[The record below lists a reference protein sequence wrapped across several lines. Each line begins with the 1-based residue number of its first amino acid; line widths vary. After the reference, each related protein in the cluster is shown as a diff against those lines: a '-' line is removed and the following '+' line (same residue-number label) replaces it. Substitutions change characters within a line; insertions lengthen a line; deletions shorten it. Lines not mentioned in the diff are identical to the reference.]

1 MENKALDLI
10 CSRLEA
16 VLEKQGFKKQKDKVQ
31 EEKGEAVLF
40 VGETTAYSVLYNA
53 EGKMFELRS
62 TAMTDEGPE
71 DSDWKSISNWIFDP
85 ETDTNKEAESIANDF
100 CDTVDDSK
108 RRAIV
113 RAAQRKKAKQEGD
126 DSPGPVFFY
135 KRLVGVFPDLRDAIA
150 EEDAAYEEFRAVTF
164 AKNEVVPRVDELARK
179 KGSTQLKKICQLM
192 EDFHKTGDLDVRSI
206 ITMVI
211 MNGVSAESRANML
224 ELMGPEFCK
233 FYHRCEKYIG
243 KEVRPEK
250 PKTAKKKKAGY
261 IPEDRLSSKPPR
273 EYRKK

>member
-1 MENKALDLI
+1 LENKALDLI
-10 CSRLEA
+10 AGRLEA
-16 VLEKQGFKKQKDKVQ
+16 VLEKQGFKRQKGKVK

-40 VGETTAYSVLYNA
+40 IGESTVYSVLYNE

-135 KRLVGVFPDLRDAIA
+135 KRLVGVFPDLRDDIA

-164 AKNEVVPRVDELARK
+164 AKASVLPRMDALGKK
-179 KGSTQLKKICQLM
+179 KGSAPLKKVCQLM

-224 ELMGPEFCK
+224 ELMSPEFCK
-233 FYHRCEKYIG
+233 FYQKCLKYKG
-243 KEVRPEK
+243 RNVRPEK
-250 PKTAKKKKAGY
+250 PKVNRKNSRY
-261 IPEDRLSSKPPR
+261 VPEERLSGKPPR